1 MLLYCPTVK
10 LSYSNV
16 GNLCWQRFFPQPAT
30 TIKKRQLFQSVFLF
44 QFAGRL
50 DFLNF
55 FPFFTCFLCVNVTST
70 VYRKNVCT
78 DSIRAYFTFS
88 ACTTVPV
95 LLYLYFV
102 HTCVLPLMLHRLSVY
117 SVSHTPHP
125 VVLPVLFFKYST
137 VNIYK

>member
-16 GNLCWQRFFPQPAT
+16 GNLCWQRFFSMPAT
-30 TIKKRQLFQSVFLF
+30 TLKKRQLFHNLSFLF
-44 QFAGRL
+44 EFAGRL
-50 DFLNF
+50 DFFIFLDF
-55 FPFFTCFLCVNVTST
+55 FPFFTISVCKCELVRST
-70 VYRKNVCT
+70 AMFYRYSGNVCT

-102 HTCVLPLMLHRLSVY
+102 HT
-117 SVSHTPHP
+117 
-125 VVLPVLFFKYST
+125 
-137 VNIYK
+137 